1 MYTIITFLKDIVNYT
16 GTLFPQVL
24 EGLKVTME
32 IFLLTLILSIPLGV
46 LVALGRLSKIKI
58 INKLTGFYVLIMRGT
73 PLLLQIVFIFFGL
86 PNLNIVI
93 DRFPAAII
101 AFTLNYAAYF
111 GEIFRAGISSV
122 DIGQNE
128 ASQVLGL
135 SKKDTFFRI
144 ILPQAF
150 KTILPPI
157 ANEIVTLVKD
167 TALVYVIGIDELLRI
182 SKGYEIDG
190 ELKTDLENYKAENLD
205 IYGITPNVLMASYL
219 LKEKLNN
226 LGIPSI
232 VEDTNMSEMLSV
244 NGWDYTYSY
253 KASRLLILSKKSE
266 YPSLKYFIDIH
277 RDSVSKDMSTAT
289 INGKS
294 YAKILFVVGQDYT
307 GWETNYQEAVKV
319 NNILEKKAPNISR
332 GILKKTGMNV
342 NGVYNQDLSN
352 NSLLIELGATD
363 NTIEEVLN
371 TLNVIAEVL
380 KEYIKG

>member
-86 PNLNIVI
+86 PNLNVVI

-167 TALVYVIGIDELLRI
+167 TALVYVIGIDELLRVGKI
-182 SKGYEIDG
+182 ACNRDS
-190 ELKTDLENYKAENLD
+190 
-205 IYGITPNVLMASYL
+205 SL
-219 LKEKLNN
+219 L
-226 LGIPSI
+226 P
-232 VEDTNMSEMLSV
+232 
-244 NGWDYTYSY
+244 
-253 KASRLLILSKKSE
+253 LLIIGIVYLI
-266 YPSLKYFIDIH
+266 LIGIF
-277 RDSVSKDMSTAT
+277 T
-289 INGKS
+289 
-294 YAKILFVVGQDYT
+294 KIFD
-307 GWETNYQEAVKV
+307 K
-319 NNILEKKAPNISR
+319 IEKKYQY
-332 GILKKTGMNV
+332 
-342 NGVYNQDLSN
+342 YN
-352 NSLLIELGATD
+352 
-363 NTIEEVLN
+363 
-371 TLNVIAEVL
+371 
-380 KEYIKG
+380 

>member
-32 IFLLTLILSIPLGV
+32 IFLLTLILSIPLGA

-167 TALVYVIGIDELLRI
+167 TALVYVIGIDELLRVGKI
-182 SKGYEIDG
+182 ACNRDS
-190 ELKTDLENYKAENLD
+190 
-205 IYGITPNVLMASYL
+205 SL
-219 LKEKLNN
+219 L
-226 LGIPSI
+226 P
-232 VEDTNMSEMLSV
+232 
-244 NGWDYTYSY
+244 
-253 KASRLLILSKKSE
+253 LLIIGIVYLI
-266 YPSLKYFIDIH
+266 LIGIF
-277 RDSVSKDMSTAT
+277 T
-289 INGKS
+289 
-294 YAKILFVVGQDYT
+294 KIFD
-307 GWETNYQEAVKV
+307 K
-319 NNILEKKAPNISR
+319 IEKKYQY
-332 GILKKTGMNV
+332 
-342 NGVYNQDLSN
+342 YN
-352 NSLLIELGATD
+352 
-363 NTIEEVLN
+363 
-371 TLNVIAEVL
+371 
-380 KEYIKG
+380 